1 LSVVAFNPSPPKRNV
16 EWLSWLPFII
26 GLVALYLPSYYAIS
40 QTLWREV
47 DQAHGPIVLM
57 VIVFLAWQK
66 REHLVL
72 KQPTPQESILGW
84 VFAVIWFGLLCAG
97 SLARYSDAGHG
108 LANSGVDG
116 CVIAELWSSGA

>member
-72 KQPTPQESILGW
+72 KQPTSQESILGW
-84 VFAVIWFGLLCAG
+84 ALLLFGLACYVLG
-97 SLARYSDAGHG
+97 LARYSDAGHG